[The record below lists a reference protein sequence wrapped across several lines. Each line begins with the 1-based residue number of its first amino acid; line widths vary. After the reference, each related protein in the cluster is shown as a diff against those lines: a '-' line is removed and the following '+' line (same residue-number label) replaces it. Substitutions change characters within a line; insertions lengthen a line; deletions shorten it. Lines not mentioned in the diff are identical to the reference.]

1 MVRRTG
7 VVVCEAYNFYVVY
20 VVMSVME
27 CYEGP
32 GMENMYGAS
41 GVTKV

>member
-7 VVVCEAYNFYVVY
+7 AVVYEAYVVY
-20 VVMSVME
+20 VFMSIME

-32 GMENMYGAS
+32 GMENMYRAS
-41 GVTKV
+41 EVRKV